1 MCLLWADVQVLS
13 CFVFSAN
20 SRCSEGSATV
30 VRDSSNSSLQL
41 VEMCSNEGVWSPVCD
56 HDWTLE
62 DATVV
67 CTELGYNNSGDCCPD
82 ITIYTVLLHTDI
94 IYTCMGC
101 VYITPFLYA
110 GRVYSLL

>member
-1 MCLLWADVQVLS
+1 M
-13 CFVFSAN
+13 
-20 SRCSEGSATV
+20 

-62 DATVV
+62 DATVI

-82 ITIYTVLLHTDI
+82 ITIQY
-94 IYTCMGC
+94 Y
-101 VYITPFLYA
+101 YILILY
-110 GRVYSLL
+110 GLCLQYSFPLCWQGSLL